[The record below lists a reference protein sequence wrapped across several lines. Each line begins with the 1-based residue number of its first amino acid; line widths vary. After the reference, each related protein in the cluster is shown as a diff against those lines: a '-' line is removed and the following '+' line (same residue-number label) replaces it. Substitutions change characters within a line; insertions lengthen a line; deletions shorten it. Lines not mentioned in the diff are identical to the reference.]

1 MPTPKTDNIRIKSFT
16 KLISPGDI
24 RQEIPISKTAIATIA
39 KGRADFCNILQGKD
53 NRFVVIVGPCSI
65 HDQKNA
71 IEYATK
77 LKKLAAKLSDKL
89 FIMMRV
95 YFEKPRTTTGWKG
108 LISDPFLDQS
118 DDMEAG
124 TKLAR
129 KILIEI
135 AELGLPAAT
144 ELLDP
149 ITAAYL
155 AELVS
160 WVSIGARTTE
170 SQTHRQMTS
179 GLSTPVGFKNNS
191 DGNLDVAINAMTSA
205 KSPHT
210 FLGIDN
216 DGQCAIIATKG
227 NADTH
232 IVLRGGAGRPNYH
245 LEDIAE
251 CEQKLKA
258 KQFTPKIMI
267 DCSHENSGKDPAKQ
281 KYVIQDVLAQKQ
293 MGNQSIFG
301 VMLESNLKSGRQDIP
316 KNKADLKYGVSVT
329 DACLGW
335 EETEK
340 LLSNIHK
347 ELLKKVT

>member
-1 MPTPKTDNIRIKSFT
+1 MPTQKTDNIRIKSFT

-24 RQEIPISKTAIATIA
+24 RREIPASKTAMATISQ
-39 KGRADFCNILQGKD
+39 GRSDFCNILRGKD
-53 NRFVVIVGPCSI
+53 KRFVVIVGPCSI
-65 HDQKNA
+65 HDEKIA
-71 IEYATK
+71 IEYAKK
-77 LKKLAAKLSDKL
+77 LKKIEPALRDKL

-108 LISDPFLDQS
+108 LISDPYLDES
-118 DDMEAG
+118 GDMEAG

-129 KILIEI
+129 KILLNI

-144 ELLDP
+144 EVLDP
-149 ITAAYL
+149 ITAAYI

-191 DGNLDVAINAMTSA
+191 DGNLDVAINAMISA
-205 KSPHT
+205 KSPHS

-216 DGQCAIIATKG
+216 EGHCAIIATQG
-227 NADTH
+227 NLDTH

-245 LEDIAE
+245 LEDIAL
-251 CEQKLKA
+251 CEKKLSDKH
-258 KQFTPKIMI
+258 FVPKIMV
-267 DCSHENSGKDPAKQ
+267 DCSHENSGKDPFKQ
-281 KYVIQDVLAQKQ
+281 ELVIRDILAQKQ
-293 MGNQSIFG
+293 MGNQSVFG
-301 VMLESNLKSGRQDIP
+301 LMIESNLHEGRQEIP
-316 KNKADLKYGVSVT
+316 KTKADLKYGVSVT
-329 DACLGW
+329 DACIGW

-340 LLSNIHK
+340 MLFDIYKAL
-347 ELLKKVT
+347 